1 MRGVLSP
8 ADIKRMNRPD
18 SENPAAAETH
28 YASTAQVAKALGVSV
43 TTVKRWVDDG
53 VLPAHRT
60 AGGHRKLLVTDVIRL
75 ARELKLPHTDLAGL
89 VPAAPKSAIDLDVL
103 ARQFMKATEAGDTD
117 LLRGLI
123 RAGHRNGV
131 PIETLADRVIA
142 PALRYVGDGWEAGTI
157 PVLEEHRISQACTAA
172 IYDLNNEPGNDL
184 GRPLA
189 LGGTPEHDH
198 HGLPSML
205 AKLTLIGCGW
215 NAVNLGTHTP
225 MSEFQRA
232 IEHYNPRMVWLSA
245 MYLADPEKFLA
256 DYNQFYKDA
265 EARGV
270 VVAIGGRALTDELR
284 KRMQYTSYG
293 DTLTQ
298 LAALARSLHRP
309 PQRPKRGRPPGSGKG
324 TISDSTQE

>member
-1 MRGVLSP
+1 
-8 ADIKRMNRPD
+8 MNRPD
-18 SENPAAAETH
+18 SETPPAGEKH
-28 YASTAQVAKALGVSV
+28 YASTSQVSKALGVSV

-53 VLPAHRT
+53 LLPAHRT
-60 AGGHRKLLVTDVIRL
+60 AGGHRKLLVADVVRL
-75 ARELKLPHTDLAGL
+75 ARELKLPQTDLSGL
-89 VPAAPKSAIDLDVL
+89 VPSSPKSAIDLDTL
-103 ARQFMKATEAGDTD
+103 ARQFMKATEAGDTE

-123 RAGHRNGV
+123 RAGHSNGV
-131 PIETLADRVIA
+131 PAETLADQVIG
-142 PALRYVGDGWEAGTI
+142 PALRYVGDGWEAGRI

-172 IYDLNNEPGNDL
+172 LYELNGGSGAAIDTE
-184 GRPLA
+184 RPLA

-198 HGLPSML
+198 HGLPSLL

-225 MSEFQRA
+225 MAAFREA
-232 IEHYNPRMVWLSA
+232 LVHYKPRLVWVSA
-245 MYLADPEKFLA
+245 MYLDDAERFLT
-256 DYNQFYKDA
+256 DYNAFYKEA

-270 VVAIGGRALTDELR
+270 VVAIGGRALTEELR

-309 PQRPKRGRPPGSGKG
+309 PERPKRGRPPGKS
-324 TISDSTQE
+324 SPV